1 MNRKRLFVGGGVLLA
16 ALLLAFF
23 GGGYLYFFSG
33 LHSTPKPLTLKSA
46 APRSSSSP
54 VATTSPSQLTG
65 QWTVGTGS
73 LAGYRVQ
80 EQFVGQSSP
89 HDAVARTSQV
99 SGGLTV
105 AETSSGLI
113 ASSLRVDVQLGQ
125 LHSVDQ
131 VAGLNV
137 TNRDHVVSQD
147 LDVVQYPNA
156 SFQAQS
162 VTLPAGVTS
171 GSDVSLEVP
180 GTLTI
185 RGVAKAVN
193 ATVQLQI
200 SNGEVTVA
208 GSIPIVMT
216 DFGVQPPQVPFTTV
230 QPNVTVEFSVNL
242 SHA

>member
-1 MNRKRLFVGGGVLLA
+1 MKRKRLVLGAGIVVA

-23 GGGYLYFFSG
+23 GAGYLYFFSG
-33 LHSTPKPLTLKSA
+33 LHSTPKPLTLKSS
-46 APRSSSSP
+46 APESSSSP

-65 QWTVGTGS
+65 QWSVSPGS
-73 LAGYRVQ
+73 IAGYRVQ

-99 SGGLTV
+99 SGGMTV
-105 AETSSGLI
+105 AQTPSGLV
-113 ASSLRVDVQLGQ
+113 ATNLKVDVQLGQ
-125 LHSVDQ
+125 LHSIDQ
-131 VAGLNV
+131 VAGFNV

-147 LDVVQYPNA
+147 LDVEQFPDA

-162 VTLPAGVTS
+162 VTLPAGVAS
-171 GSDVSLEVP
+171 GGDFTLAVP

-193 ATVQLQI
+193 ATVQLHI
-200 SNGEVTVA
+200 SDGGATAV
-208 GSIPIVMT
+208 GSFPIVMT

>member
-1 MNRKRLFVGGGVLLA
+1 VGIALA
-16 ALLLAFF
+16 ALVVAFF
-23 GGGYLYFFSG
+23 GGGYLYYFSG
-33 LHSTPKPLTLKSA
+33 LHSTPKPLTLKSPT
-46 APRSSSSP
+46 PRSSSVP
-54 VATTSPSQLTG
+54 VATTSPSQLAG

-99 SGGLTV
+99 SGGMTV
-105 AETSSGLI
+105 AQTSSGLV
-113 ASSLRVDVQLGQ
+113 ASNLRFDVQLGQ

-131 VAGLNV
+131 VAGFNV
-137 TNRDHVVSQD
+137 TNRDHVVLQD
-147 LDVVQYPNA
+147 LDVAQYPNA
-156 SFQAQS
+156 TFQAQS
-162 VTLPAGVTS
+162 VALPAGVTS
-171 GSDVSLEVP
+171 GSDVTLEVP

-185 RGVAKAVN
+185 HGVAKAVT

-200 SNGEVTVA
+200 SDGHAAAA

-230 QPNVTVEFSVNL
+230 QPSVTVEFSVNL
-242 SHA
+242 SRT